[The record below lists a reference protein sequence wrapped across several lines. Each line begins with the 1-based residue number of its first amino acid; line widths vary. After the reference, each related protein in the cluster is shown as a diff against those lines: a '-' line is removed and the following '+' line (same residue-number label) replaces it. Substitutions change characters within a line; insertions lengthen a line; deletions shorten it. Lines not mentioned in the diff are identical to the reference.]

1 MEDLLNML
9 DKVPKISDKPDAKEF
24 EYKSGEIQLNGVSF
38 AHKKDESE
46 ELQLFNDLSLTFKA
60 GSTNAI
66 VGPSGFGKTTILHLI
81 FRMYDSDQGQVLI
94 DGQDV
99 SDTKLDS
106 FRKYISVV
114 PQNGILFNES
124 IGFNLRYGNPEAS

>member
-1 MEDLLNML
+1 
-9 DKVPKISDKPDAKEF
+9 
-24 EYKSGEIQLNGVSF
+24 
-38 AHKKDESE
+38 
-46 ELQLFNDLSLTFKA
+46 
-60 GSTNAI
+60 
-66 VGPSGFGKTTILHLI
+66 
-81 FRMYDSDQGQVLI
+81 MYDSDQGQVLI